1 MELPQYALDLLKKP
15 IACGLATAMPN
26 GQPQV
31 TPVWFDYD
39 GEHIRINTARGR
51 QKDRNMTRDAKVTLF
66 FIDPNNMNH
75 WAEIRGRVADIT
87 EEGANAH
94 INALSHRYDG
104 KDFTFRPDQTRVIYK
119 IVPEK
124 VNGE

>member
-1 MELPQYALDLLKKP
+1 MDLPQYALELLKKP
-15 IACGLATAMPN
+15 IICALATAMPN

-51 QKDRNMTRDAKVTLF
+51 QKDRNMTRNAKVTAF
-66 FIDPNNMNH
+66 FIDPTNMH
-75 WAEIRGRVADIT
+75 RWAEIRGRVADIT
-87 EEGANAH
+87 EEGADAH
-94 INALSHRYDG
+94 INALSHRYNG